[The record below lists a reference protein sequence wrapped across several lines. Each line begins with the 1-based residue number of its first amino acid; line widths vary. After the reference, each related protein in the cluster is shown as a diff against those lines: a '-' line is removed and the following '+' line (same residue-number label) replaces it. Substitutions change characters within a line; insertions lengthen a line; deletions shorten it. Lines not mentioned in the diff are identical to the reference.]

1 MTATLEAPGT
11 VAGIEPGAG
20 AGDPGRSRPGRLLGE
35 QAAAAAGQLASG
47 AGNLVF
53 AALAA
58 RLLDPAGFAQLAT
71 FLALYL
77 GVHLPAVALSA
88 AGAVAPGRSQV
99 AVERRLGLTA
109 AVGLA
114 AFAGP
119 ASRLLGVSR
128 VAVLLLGLASLVA
141 PRLAGERGRRYA
153 AGDVRGVATS
163 MLAEPALRVAV
174 GLPLVWAAG
183 ATGGAAGVVAGGWVA
198 AIVLVRRP
206 PPQPQPGPVG
216 PTDDPRVARAAA
228 AAFVLLA
235 LVQNLDLVL
244 VNRLMPAG
252 EAARFA
258 VLSTLGGLAAFATAT
273 VPLVLMPRARRGEP
287 GAVRAALVSTAVLG
301 GGTAL
306 LAAVA
311 PVGLFAAV
319 FGDRYAPVADLAPR
333 YVLAMAAL
341 GLARVLVARRFT
353 GGRPALAVGLVGA
366 AASVQAALV
375 VVADGAAG
383 AANATLVA
391 TIALA
396 VALAVVRPH
405 HLAWL
410 RRPDALVVAGLCVA
424 ALALRLAVH
433 RGLWADEA
441 ISVDLATRSFSG
453 MLHQLRTADVHP
465 PLHSVILWLVVRG
478 AGTSELAVRLP
489 SMLLGAA
496 VVPALYAAGRA
507 LYDHRT
513 GVVAAAL
520 GVVSPLLVWYS
531 QEARMYSLFMLLGVV
546 ALWAQVQ
553 AVRRG
558 RLAHWGI
565 YAVASAALL
574 WTHYFS
580 LLLVAVQ
587 QAAFAASVIAA
598 HRRGDRG
605 RSRRL
610 AAGWAGC
617 AAVIAVAVVP
627 LVPFLSDQLAG
638 YSQRRVAL
646 SPSNAGAAA
655 TSATDG
661 VSLYSVLA
669 NGVWATTGFHAD
681 RTMAQV
687 VALWPLGM
695 LLALVALGRRR
706 STATSVV
713 MAAAALPPALLYLAA
728 RSKPDLFE
736 LRYFAATAPFLV
748 LLLARLLTVVAR
760 RRWALPVVTAT
771 VISVLAVGLVD
782 QQLNGANPRTY
793 DFKGALSEVN
803 RRAGAGDT
811 LLYAPSFVAP
821 VVEYYS
827 GQLRAAPLT
836 EAEPP
841 PGRAVFVMAT
851 LRTANQAATTARVR
865 QELADLQRDRRVVGQ
880 FDRANVRVWE
890 LR

>member
-11 VAGIEPGAG
+11 AAGIEPGAG
-20 AGDPGRSRPGRLLGE
+20 PVDPGRPRPGPRLLGE

-114 AFAGP
+114 VCAGP

-128 VAVLLLGLASLVA
+128 VAVLLLGLAALVA

-163 MLAEPALRVAV
+163 LLAEPALRVAV

-183 ATGGAAGVVAGGWVA
+183 AAGGAAGVVAGGWVA
-198 AIVLVRRP
+198 ALVLVRRP
-206 PPQPQPGPVG
+206 APAKSGPVG
-216 PTDDPRVARAAA
+216 PTDDPRYARAAA

-273 VPLVLMPRARRGEP
+273 VPLVLLPRARRGEP
-287 GAVRAALVSTAVLG
+287 GAVRAAVVATAVLG
-301 GGTAL
+301 GGAAL

-311 PVGLFAAV
+311 PAGLFAAV

-341 GLARVLVARRFT
+341 GLARVLVAQRCT

-391 TIALA
+391 TILLA

-410 RRPDALVVAGLCVA
+410 RRPDALVVAGLCLA
-424 ALALRLAVH
+424 ALVLRLAVD

-441 ISVDLATRSFSG
+441 ISVDLATRSFPG
-453 MLHQLRTADVHP
+453 MLHQLRTDDVHP

-489 SMLLGAA
+489 SMLLGVA

-507 LYDHRT
+507 LYDRRT

-558 RLAHWGI
+558 RLAYWGI
-565 YAVASAALL
+565 YAAASAALL

-580 LLLVAVQ
+580 VLLVAVQ

-598 HRRGDRG
+598 HRRGAGARA
-605 RSRRL
+605 RRL
-610 AAGWAGC
+610 AAGWAGT
-617 AAVIAVAVVP
+617 AVAVAVAVAP

-638 YSQRRVAL
+638 YADRRVGL

-661 VSLYSVLA
+661 VSLYTVLA
-669 NGVWATTGFHAD
+669 NGVWAMAGFHAD
-681 RTMAQV
+681 RTMAQI

-713 MAAAALPPALLYLAA
+713 MAAAALPPALLYVAA

-748 LLLARLLTVVAR
+748 LLLARLLTVVSR
-760 RRWALPVVTAT
+760 RRWALPVVTA
-771 VISVLAVGLVD
+771 SVVSLLALGLVD

-793 DFKGALSEVN
+793 DFRGALSEVN

-811 LLYAPSFVAP
+811 LLYAPSFLAP
-821 VVEYYS
+821 VIEYYS
-827 GQLRAAPLT
+827 GQLRAEPLT

-841 PGRAVFVMAT
+841 EGRAVFVMAT

-865 QELADLQRDRRVVGQ
+865 QELAVLQRDRRVVRQ